1 MRTADKAVITATNS
15 VVDNFKELE
24 NVAVKNVDGT
34 SILVRDVASVD
45 NGADVGTGYALIN
58 GKRSVYIPVTK
69 RADAST
75 WDVVQA
81 IKKALPDMQS
91 AIPDDIKVSYE
102 FDQSGYVV
110 NSLKACL
117 LKVLLVLY

>member
-24 NVAVKNVDGT
+24 NVTVKTVDGT

-45 NGADVGTGYALIN
+45 NGADVTTGYALIN

-69 RADAST
+69 KSRCLYLGCST
-75 WDVVQA
+75 VH
-81 IKKALPDMQS
+81 
-91 AIPDDIKVSYE
+91 
-102 FDQSGYVV
+102 
-110 NSLKACL
+110 
-117 LKVLLVLY
+117 